1 MSFNEFFEK
10 QTFFQVFQVLRTL
23 NTILLIEKNIS
34 ERKTPEAVARKS
46 SVKKVFL
53 GISQNS

>member
-1 MSFNEFFEK
+1 MSFYEFFEK

-34 ERKTPEAVARKS
+34 ERKTPEAVAQKS
-46 SVKKVFL
+46 SVKKAFL

>member
-1 MSFNEFFEK
+1 MSFTKLFEK

-34 ERKTPEAVARKS
+34 ERKPPEAVAQKS

-53 GISQNS
+53 EISQNS